1 MPQGP
6 NRSFERFLADR
17 EPALLRTAMFLTGS
31 REVGE
36 DVLQDVLLRAYRHWR
51 RIDDPDAYL
60 RRALVNAT
68 RSWQRR
74 WRFWEESLEARA
86 EQAVDPDAD
95 RVPVRAGL
103 LTALRALPPKQRA
116 VLVLRYFDDLSE
128 SQTADILGCSTS
140 SVKTHAARGLQRM
153 RAALAVDDT
162 GSGRKEG
169 AQ

>member
-6 NRSFERFLADR
+6 DLSFERFVNDR
-17 EPALLRTAMFLTGS
+17 EAALLRTAMFLAGS

-36 DVLQDVLLRAYRHWR
+36 DLLQDVLMRAYRHWR

-68 RSWQRR
+68 HSQQRR
-74 WRFWEESLEARA
+74 WRFREQPLEGRA

-103 LTALRALPPKQRA
+103 LTALRSLPPKQRA

-153 RAALAVDDT
+153 RTALAIDDT
-162 GSGRKEG
+162 HWGRKEG
-169 AQ
+169 AR